1 MIDLHELEA
10 IKRLK
15 HKYLRCLDE
24 KLWDEMETCFT
35 EDATA
40 AYSDGKYSF
49 TGRDKILEFLRQ
61 VLGPPTM
68 LTSHRA
74 SQPEIDFTSNT
85 TASGIWALIDT
96 VIETGSNVTIRGA
109 AFYRDEYVKVNG
121 EWRIKT
127 TGYTR
132 TFEEVESRNDTPS
145 LKLTANR
152 WSG

>member
-24 KLWDEMETCFT
+24 KLWDEMETVFT

-40 AYSDGKYSF
+40 AYSGGKYSF

-74 SQPEIDFTSNT
+74 SQPEIDFTSDT
-85 TASGIWALIDT
+85 TATGIWAFEDT
-96 VIETGSNVTIRGA
+96 VIETGSNITIRGA
-109 AFYRDEYVKVNG
+109 AFYRDEYVKVDG
-121 EWRIKT
+121 QWRIKA

-132 TFEEVESRNDTPS
+132 TFEEMRSRGDTPS

-152 WSG
+152 WSD

>member
-15 HKYLRCLDE
+15 HKYMRCLDE
-24 KLWDEMETCFT
+24 KLWDELGTCFT

-40 AYSDGKYSF
+40 AYSGGKYSF
-49 TGRDKILEFLRQ
+49 SGRDKILGFLRQ

-68 LTSHRA
+68 LTSHRV

-85 TASGIWALIDT
+85 TATGIWALEDT
-96 VIETGSNVTIRGA
+96 VIETGTNITIRGA
-109 AFYRDEYVKVNG
+109 AFYRDEYVKVND
-121 EWRIKT
+121 EWRIKA

-132 TFEEVESRNDTPS
+132 TFEEIGSRNDTPS
-145 LKLTANR
+145 LKLIANR
-152 WSG
+152 WSD

>member
-24 KLWDEMETCFT
+24 KLWDDIETCFT

-40 AYSDGKYSF
+40 AYSGGKYSY
-49 TGRDKILEFLRQ
+49 TGRDKIVGFLRE

-74 SQPEIDFTSNT
+74 SQPEIEFTSPT
-85 TASGIWALIDT
+85 TATGIWAFEDT
-96 VIETGSNVTIRGA
+96 VIETGANITIHGA
-109 AFYRDEYVKVNG
+109 AFYRDEYVKADG
-121 EWRIKT
+121 EWRIKS

-132 TFEEVESRNDTPS
+132 TYEEMVSRSDTPS

-152 WSG
+152 WSD